1 MLLFAFRSQNGSDT
15 MVGEVFF
22 RYRLDVFRIYI
33 ADVLWVVGD
42 DADRLAV
49 FLGLFDAADPE
60 FVGID
65 DFFISGTF
73 ENIRSIEMD
82 ARIDVPRHR
91 P

>member
-42 DADRLAV
+42 DGDRLAV

-73 ENIRSIEMD
+73 GLLVFE
-82 ARIDVPRHR
+82 
-91 P
+91 